1 MDDHNFLNLL
11 RNLSSTNINVLSN
24 AEVSF
29 STLRMSVERVYDL
42 TSIIELTAILNLFR
56 KEWLVLKW
64 KQDPLSC
71 WPL

>member
-1 MDDHNFLNLL
+1 MDDYNFLNLL
-11 RNLSSTNINVLSN
+11 RNLSSTNINVRSN
-24 AEVSF
+24 VEVSF